1 VTAPFDLTGFPAGV
15 SELVQQGQRS
25 ELAGQ
30 REIARRRYEAALYM
44 LGLGNG
50 VQAATLVRRVA
61 RTYLDEGQIEA
72 AEDCLVAALAI
83 SESIKDF
90 GGIAHAMN
98 LMAVTNGQRGDLDN
112 AERISATALVFAKTA
127 GDNRLAAMISQNLGI
142 AASVRGDLSAALDHY
157 ASSLVTYRAAG
168 LRDRLGPVL
177 NNMGLVY
184 TQLDRLDEAHAA
196 YDEALTHCD
205 ATGDVP
211 NRLLALIN
219 STNLW
224 LARGEIDRAAEL
236 CSKVLVEATA
246 VADQR
251 ALAETFKHM
260 GVIARARGSLDESE
274 RQLLAAYDGAMKRE
288 DLLLAAETAREQA
301 ILYETMDKSQE
312 TLRALSQSHRLFTK
326 LRAQRDLADL
336 KRRVGRLERQFY
348 DIVTR
353 WAQKI
358 ESADV
363 YTHGH
368 CERVANYACA
378 LARDVGF
385 DDITMFWFR
394 IGALLHDV
402 GKIVVPLEV
411 LNKPGRLTPEER
423 EIIERHP
430 AAGAEML
437 ADIDFPWDVLPMVRG
452 HHERWD
458 GAGYPDKLAG
468 ENIALSARI
477 TCLADVFDALT
488 TDRPYRPGF
497 TRDEALKM
505 MANDSGKLFDPE
517 LFVRFERVIRSST
530 LYQVHSSSQNSMQSF
545 AKAG

>member
-1 VTAPFDLTGFPAGV
+1 MTAPVDLKVFPPAV
-15 SELVQQGQRS
+15 AELVEQAQRS

-30 REIARRRYEAALYM
+30 REIARRRYEAALYI
-44 LGLGNG
+44 LRKGDG
-50 VQAATLVRRVA
+50 VAAATLIRRIA
-61 RTYLDEGQIEA
+61 RTYLDEGQIDSA
-72 AEDCLVAALAI
+72 DDCLDAALAV
-83 SESIKDF
+83 SETLKDF
-90 GGIAHAMN
+90 GGVAHAMN
-98 LMAVTNGQRGDLDN
+98 LMAISHGQRGDLDS

-142 AASVRGDLSAALDHY
+142 AASVRGDLNAALDHY

-224 LARGEIDRAAEL
+224 LARGEIDRAADL
-236 CSKVLVEATA
+236 CRKVLIEATA
-246 VADQR
+246 VSDQR
-251 ALAETFKHM
+251 ALAETYKHM
-260 GVIARARGSLDESE
+260 GVIARERGSLDESE
-274 RQLLAAYDGAMKRE
+274 RQLVAAYDVAMKRE

-301 ILYETMDKSQE
+301 ILYETMDKSRD

-363 YTHGH
+363 YTLGH

-402 GKIVVPLEV
+402 GKIVVPIEI
-411 LNKPGRLTPEER
+411 LNKPGRLTPDER
-423 EIIERHP
+423 EIMERHAP
-430 AAGAEML
+430 AGAELL

-458 GAGYPDKLAG
+458 GTGYPDKLAG

-505 MANDSGKLFDPE
+505 MAGDSGKLFDPE

-530 LYQVHSSSQNSMQSF
+530 LYQVRSSTPSPMEF